1 MYKEVFAQKLKKAR
15 EETGYTQRQIS
26 EYTKISQSNIAKY
39 ESGKLE
45 PNLEALGTL
54 ADFYE
59 VSVDW
64 LLGTKGTNWKQNSN
78 PLDP

>member
-1 MYKEVFAQKLKKAR
+1 MYYDSFPQKLKRAR
-15 EETGYTQRQIS
+15 EDAGYNQRQVEKITGIKQVTISSYETGRTQPD
-26 EYTKISQSNIAKY
+26 
-39 ESGKLE
+39 LE
-45 PNLEALGTL
+45 TLGTL